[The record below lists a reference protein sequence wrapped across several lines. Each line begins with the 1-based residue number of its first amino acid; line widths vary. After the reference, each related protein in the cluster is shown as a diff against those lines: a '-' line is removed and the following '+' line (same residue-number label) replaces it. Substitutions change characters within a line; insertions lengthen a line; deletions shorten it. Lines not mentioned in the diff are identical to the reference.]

1 MQNLDEILLRK
12 HCKER
17 AFVITTLD
25 PRKNQENKEKKNIKK
40 K

>member
-1 MQNLDEILLRK
+1 MQNLDEILLHK

-25 PRKNQENKEKKNIKK
+25 PRKNQENKKKKNIKK